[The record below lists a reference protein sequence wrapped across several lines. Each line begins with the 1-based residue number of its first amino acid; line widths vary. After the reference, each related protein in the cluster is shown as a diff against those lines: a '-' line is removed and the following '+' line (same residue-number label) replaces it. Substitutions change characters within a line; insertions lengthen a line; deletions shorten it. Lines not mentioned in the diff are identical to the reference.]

1 MCVGLAGAPVFARFG
16 GGIGQILSPTFGFI
30 ISFILAAFVAGL
42 IVERSGT
49 KKSFIVA
56 ALVATAINYLI
67 GTNWM
72 FFAYKLWASAPENF
86 HISSLG
92 FG

>member
-30 ISFILAAFVAGL
+30 ITFILAAFVAGW

-72 FFAYKLWASAPENF
+72 FLHTSFGQVRQRIFL
-86 HISSLG
+86 IS
-92 FG
+92 